1 MPAASRSLDQS
12 VGGASSTP
20 SPTPTQTP
28 ASPIPSEEE
37 GRVQKLYQAME
48 RSTESKAKQRS
59 RDLGKNVAST
69 EMLGQ
74 LCWKPRLRGDLQS

>member
-1 MPAASRSLDQS
+1 MPAASRSLGQS

-48 RSTESKAKQRS
+48 RNTGSKAKQRS
-59 RDLGKNVAST
+59 LGLGKNVAST

-74 LCWKPRLRGDLQS
+74 QCWKPRPRGDLQS